1 MKKNK
6 IIIFGIIF
14 SIIININSAFGD
26 EVQTLS
32 DKKGYDLYQERV
44 SLFCSEYKI
53 NDNSSE
59 MIYLIDN
66 DNQFKNYD
74 NGGIDINKS
83 LSVGKDQYRKNMDD
97 IYGCATNIV
106 YYRSLKLIKEDLI
119 TKNPKLNGRLQNKL
133 NYKIN
138 EIEKK
143 IIETS
148 NKCKITGE
156 KNNGII
162 KKSVLKQVTYEYC
175 KYNFY
180 LEYLKEINQNNI
192 NLDEETKN
200 NTENAKGINEV
211 VKKVANKKKEIEKE
225 ISDTNKAFPV
235 AFKAYSEYENNI
247 TVHILLELLRED
259 YILLREAIH
268 KTLNPINQVSYKIS
282 NAMRK

>member
-6 IIIFGIIF
+6 IIIFWIIF
-14 SIIININSAFGD
+14 SIIININSAFWD

-32 DKKGYDLYQERV
+32 DKKWYDLYQERV

-74 NGGIDINKS
+74 NWWIDINKS
-83 LSVGKDQYRKNMDD
+83 LSVWKDQYRKNMDD
-97 IYGCATNIV
+97 IYWCATNIV

-119 TKNPKLNGRLQNKL
+119 TKNPKLNWRLQNKL

-148 NKCKITGE
+148 NKCKITWE
-156 KNNGII
+156 KNNWII

-200 NTENAKGINEV
+200 NTENAKWINEV

>member
-6 IIIFGIIF
+6 IIIFWIIF
-14 SIIININSAFGD
+14 SIIININNTFWD

-32 DKKGYDLYQERV
+32 DKKWYDLYQERV

-74 NGGIDINKS
+74 NWWIDINKS
-83 LSVGKDQYRKNMDD
+83 LSVWKDQYRKNMDD
-97 IYGCATNIV
+97 IYWCATNIV

-119 TKNPKLNGRLQNKL
+119 TKNPKLNWRLQNKL

-148 NKCKITGE
+148 NKCKITWE
-156 KNNGII
+156 KNNWII

-200 NTENAKGINEV
+200 NTENAKWINEV